1 MFPLWARFTSWN
13 GFCTDVLWQ
22 LFRLCNIVLT
32 TAALAIAIRIR
43 IIEERSG
50 VMGALGASP

>member
-1 MFPLWARFTSWN
+1 ML
-13 GFCTDVLWQ
+13 LWQ